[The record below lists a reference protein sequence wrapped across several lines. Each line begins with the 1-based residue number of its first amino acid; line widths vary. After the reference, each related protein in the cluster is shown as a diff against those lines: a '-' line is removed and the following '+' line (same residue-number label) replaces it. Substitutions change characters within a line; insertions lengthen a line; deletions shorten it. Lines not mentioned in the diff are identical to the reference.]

1 MKIIGHRGARG
12 LAPEN
17 TIASLRKA
25 LEHHVDELEFDLR
38 VTKDNVVIL
47 HHNPKLVNPDGQSF
61 RISEYNYDTLK
72 DHKPDLATFEEVLE
86 TIGHPVPLYIEVKKR
101 VKVKPIVNIINK
113 YLARGW
119 KTGYLLLGSKN
130 QKTLLELHAALPNIQ
145 KIVIEPW
152 SGVRAHFR
160 ARQVNAKR
168 VSMNQHWLWWGFIRG
183 FKNSDIELYA
193 YTLNNPRKAKR
204 WERYGL
210 TGAIT
215 DYPDKFEKPES

>member
-47 HHNPKLVNPDGQSF
+47 HHDSKLVNADGQSF
-61 RISEYNYDTLK
+61 KIRQYDYQTLK
-72 DHKPDLATFEEVLE
+72 GHKPDLTTFEEVLE
-86 TIGHPVPLYIEVKKR
+86 TIGHPVPLYIEVKPR
-101 VKVKPIVNIINK
+101 EPVKPIVKIINR
-113 YLARGW
+113 YLAKGW
-119 KTGYLLLGSKN
+119 QPDYFWLGSKK
-130 QKTLLELHAALPNIQ
+130 QKTLLELHAALPEIP

-152 SGVRAHFR
+152 SGVRAHYR
-160 ARQVNAKR
+160 ARQLDAKR

-183 FKNSDIELYA
+183 FKNSDRELYA
-193 YTLNNPRKAKR
+193 YTLNDPRKARR
-204 WERYGL
+204 WAGYGL
-210 TGAIT
+210 AGVVT
-215 DYPDKFEKPES
+215 DYPDKFEKPKT